1 MKDLIDDL
9 LQLSRIGRT
18 RYEYATVPLRSLVE
32 EVKLELSYAIQ
43 EKQAE
48 VRIDPALPA
57 VPCDKVRM
65 REVFKNLISNAIKYN
80 DKPSPQVK
88 VGCRVDNGTFTFTV
102 SDNGIGIAPEF
113 HDKIFKIF
121 QRLHH
126 REEYEG
132 TGVGLAICKKVVEGH
147 GGRIW
152 VESAP
157 AQGTTFVFTI
167 PRETAAQ
174 LRQED
179 SNGNSDA
186 LSV

>member
-1 MKDLIDDL
+1 
-9 LQLSRIGRT
+9 
-18 RYEYATVPLRSLVE
+18 
-32 EVKLELSYAIQ
+32 VKLELSYAIQ
-43 EKQAE
+43 EKQ
-48 VRIDPALPA
+48 VDLRIDATLP
-57 VPCDKVRM
+57 VVSCDKVRM

-80 DKPSPQVK
+80 DKPSPQIEI
-88 VGCRVDNGTFTFTV
+88 GCRSENGIFTFAV
-102 SDNGIGIAPEF
+102 SDDGIGIAPEF

-157 AQGTTFVFTI
+157 AQGTTFLFTL
-167 PRETAAQ
+167 PREPQ
-174 LRQED
+174 VQFKQEEHD
-179 SNGNSDA
+179 GNDA
-186 LSV
+186 GSL

>member
-1 MKDLIDDL
+1 
-9 LQLSRIGRT
+9 
-18 RYEYATVPLRSLVE
+18 
-32 EVKLELSYAIQ
+32 
-43 EKQAE
+43 
-48 VRIDPALPA
+48 
-57 VPCDKVRM
+57 M

-80 DKPSPQVK
+80 DKPSPQIEIA
-88 VGCRVDNGTFTFTV
+88 CRSQNGDFTFAI

-152 VESAP
+152 VESSP
-157 AQGTTFVFTI
+157 VEGTTFLFTL
-167 PRETAAQ
+167 PREPQVT
-174 LRQED
+174 LHQEEHH
-179 SNGNSDA
+179 GNDA
-186 LSV
+186 GAV